1 MRTIIAATDLST
13 RSAQVLGRAVRIAKD
28 LHADQGGTA
37 GVRIFFVH
45 VMEKA
50 GFSPRRALRLKSRVN
65 TRSGAM
71 ETLTAL
77 AAAFYQMPALR
88 DAPHIECR
96 VADGAPEAVLS
107 ALIAQEKADLLILG
121 LHQERRVLDALR
133 LSTMERILLRGDCPV
148 LIAHRPPERR
158 YATVLGAV
166 DFGPASAQALIL
178 AGKLA
183 PDAAFHAIHA
193 LQQPLRDKLSP
204 TDTDDTA
211 AMVQAEMLRQAFCE
225 TPGLPKN
232 LHLPEIVPGP
242 VHEVL
247 NYRLDEL
254 RPDLLA
260 IGTQSSKV
268 ADRLGHYARDLMRAP
283 PTDVLIAKPGRAGAT

>member
-1 MRTIIAATDLST
+1 MRTIIAATDLSA
-13 RSAQVLGRAVRIAKD
+13 RSAQVLGRAVRLAT
-28 LHADQGGTA
+28 DQRA
-37 GVRIFFVH
+37 GLGDAGNVRIILIH

-50 GFSPRRALRLKSRVN
+50 GFSARRALRLKNRVN

-71 ETLTAL
+71 DTLTGL
-77 AAAFYQMPALR
+77 AAAFGDMTVAPAI
-88 DAPHIECR
+88 DCR
-96 VADGAPEAVLS
+96 VADGAPEGVLS
-107 ALIAQEKADLLILG
+107 DLIAQEKADLLILG

-148 LIAHRPPERR
+148 LIAHQPPERR

-166 DFGPASAQALIL
+166 DFGPASGRALIL

-183 PDAAFHAIHA
+183 PTAEFHAIHA

-204 TDTDDTA
+204 ADTDDTTT
-211 AMVQAEMLRQAFCE
+211 MVQAELLRKAFCE
-225 TPGLPKN
+225 TPGLPEN

-254 RPDLLA
+254 RPDLLT

-268 ADRLGHYARDLMRAP
+268 AGRLGHYARDLMRAP
-283 PTDVLIAKPGRAGAT
+283 PTDVLIAKPWPAGTA